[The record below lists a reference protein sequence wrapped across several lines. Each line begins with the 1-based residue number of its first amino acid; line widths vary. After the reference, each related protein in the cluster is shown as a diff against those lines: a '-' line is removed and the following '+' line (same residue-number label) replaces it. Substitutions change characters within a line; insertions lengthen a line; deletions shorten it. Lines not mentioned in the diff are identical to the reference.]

1 MFCQIEGLYHIPRS
15 VPVEKQ
21 NWGERRGNPGG
32 CDIMGFGFLGP
43 PTAPAVGAAP
53 FHKMSA
59 SMWGGKGREG
69 NSTRVED
76 LLAVTRLCGLC
87 SSQGVTAGIAK
98 LRGVDGV
105 T

>member
-1 MFCQIEGLYHIPRS
+1 MLARTVPKSHYMFYQIEGLYHIPRS

-59 SMWGGKGREG
+59 SMGGVKEEKR
-69 NSTRVED
+69 
-76 LLAVTRLCGLC
+76 
-87 SSQGVTAGIAK
+87 IA
-98 LRGVDGV
+98 LESMIFWR
-105 T
+105 

>member
-1 MFCQIEGLYHIPRS
+1 MDVDPGSKPARDGVTRAFRFCVMESSIDDRDRRKKSRS

-59 SMWGGKGREG
+59 SMWGVKEEKR
-69 NSTRVED
+69 
-76 LLAVTRLCGLC
+76 
-87 SSQGVTAGIAK
+87 IA
-98 LRGVDGV
+98 LESMIFWR
-105 T
+105 